1 MLSNKMEEQ
10 LNEQINAEIY
20 SGYLYYAMEAYFE
33 SEDLTGFANWMH
45 IQAQEEL
52 LHAHKFFN
60 FINER
65 GGRVELDAIE
75 KPKAE
80 WDTPLEA
87 FEDAYEHETKVTDR
101 INKLYDL
108 AVEEKDHA
116 TASFLKWFIDE
127 QVEEEASADE
137 IVNKLKRIGDSGNGL
152 FMLDREMGNRSLDTA
167 EYAEESE

>member
-1 MLSNKMEEQ
+1 MLSDKMEEQ

-33 SEDLTGFANWMH
+33 DEDLTGFASWMH

-52 LHAHKFFN
+52 LHAQKFFD

-75 KPKAE
+75 KPKKD
-80 WDTPLEA
+80 WNSPLEA
-87 FEDAYEHETKVTDR
+87 FQDAYEHETKVTDR

-108 AVEEKDHA
+108 ALKENDHA
-116 TASFLKWFIDE
+116 TASFLNWFIDE

-137 IVNKLKRIGDSGNGL
+137 IVNKLKRIGDSGHGI
-152 FMLDREMGNRSLDTA
+152 FMLDNELGSRTLDTA

>member
-1 MLSNKMEEQ
+1 MLSDKMEEQ

-33 SEDLTGFANWMH
+33 DEDLTGFASWMH

-52 LHAHKFFN
+52 LHAQKFFD

-75 KPKAE
+75 KPKKV
-80 WDTPLEA
+80 WNSPLEA
-87 FEDAYEHETKVTDR
+87 FQDAYEHETKVTDR

-108 AVEEKDHA
+108 ALKENDHA
-116 TASFLKWFIDE
+116 TASFLNWFIDE

-137 IVNKLKRIGDSGNGL
+137 IVNKLKRIGDSGHGI
-152 FMLDREMGNRSLDTA
+152 FMLDNELGSRTLDTA

>member
-1 MLSNKMEEQ
+1 MLSDKMEEQ

-33 SEDLTGFANWMH
+33 DEDLTGFASWMH

-52 LHAHKFFN
+52 LHAQKFFD

-75 KPKAE
+75 KPKKD
-80 WDTPLEA
+80 WNSPLEA
-87 FEDAYEHETKVTDR
+87 FQDAYEHETKVTDR

-108 AVEEKDHA
+108 ALKENDHA
-116 TASFLKWFIDE
+116 TASFLNWFIDE

-137 IVNKLKRIGDSGNGL
+137 IVNKLERIGDSGHGI
-152 FMLDREMGNRSLDTA
+152 FMLDNELGSRKLDTA

>member
-1 MLSNKMEEQ
+1 MLSEKMEEK

-33 SEDLTGFANWMH
+33 DEDLTGFANWMH

-65 GGRVELDAIE
+65 GGRVILDAIG
-75 KPKAE
+75 KPKAD
-80 WDTPLEA
+80 WNSPLEA
-87 FEDAYEHETKVTDR
+87 FQEAYEHETKVTDR

-108 AVEEKDHA
+108 AVKEKDHA
-116 TASFLKWFIDE
+116 TASFLNWFIDE

-137 IVNKLKRIGDSGNGL
+137 IVNKLKRIGDSGHGI
-152 FMLDREMGNRSLDTA
+152 FMFDKELGSRTLDTA
-167 EYAEESE
+167 EYVDESK